1 MKERILVTGGTG
13 YIGSHTVVELQNAG
27 YEVIIIDNLSNSSAD
42 VVDNIEKVTGIR
54 PAFEK
59 LDCLDFAGLDAMF
72 EKYKGI
78 KAIIHF
84 AASKAVG
91 ESVQKPLLYYRNNL
105 GSLIN
110 LLELMPKHG
119 VEGIVFSSSCT
130 VYGQPDPE
138 NLPVTEKAP
147 IKKAESPY
155 GNTKQI
161 NEEIIQDTVA
171 SGAPINAILLRYF
184 NPIGAH
190 PTALLGELPNGVPQN
205 LIPYL
210 TQTAIGI
217 REKLTVF
224 GDDYNTPDGSCIRDF
239 INVVDLAKAHV
250 VAIDRILNKKQ
261 KAKVEV
267 FNIGTGRGLSV
278 LELIHAFEA
287 STGVKLNY
295 QIGPRRAGDIEQ
307 VWADPALANEELG
320 WKAETSIEDTLRSAW
335 NWQLKLRERG
345 IQ

>member
-13 YIGSHTVVELQNAG
+13 YIGSHTVVELQNSG
-27 YEVIIIDNLSNSSAD
+27 YEVIIVDNLSNSRAD
-42 VVDNIEKVTGIR
+42 VVDNIEEVSGVR

-59 LDCLDFAGLDAMF
+59 VDCLDYVGLDAVF
-72 EKYKGI
+72 AKYPGI
-78 KAIIHF
+78 KAVIHF

-91 ESVQKPLLYYRNNL
+91 ESVQKPLLYYRNNIV
-105 GSLIN
+105 SLIN
-110 LLELMPKHG
+110 ILELMPKYE
-119 VEGIVFSSSCT
+119 VKGIVFSSSCT
-130 VYGQPDPE
+130 VYGQPDQ
-138 NLPVTEKAP
+138 LPVTEKAP

-171 SGAPINAILLRYF
+171 SGSPVSAILLRYF

-190 PTALLGELPNGVPQN
+190 PSALLGELPNGVPQN
-205 LIPYL
+205 LVPYI

-217 REKLTVF
+217 REKLSVF

-250 VAIDRILNKKQ
+250 IAIRRILDNKQ

-267 FNIGTGRGLSV
+267 FNIGTGHGVSV
-278 LELIHAFEA
+278 LELIRTFEEA
-287 STGVKLNY
+287 TGVKLNY
-295 QIGPRRAGDIEQ
+295 QIAPRRAGDIEQ
-307 VWADPALANEELG
+307 VWADPALANKELG
-320 WKAETSIEDTLRSAW
+320 WKAETNIEDTLRSAW